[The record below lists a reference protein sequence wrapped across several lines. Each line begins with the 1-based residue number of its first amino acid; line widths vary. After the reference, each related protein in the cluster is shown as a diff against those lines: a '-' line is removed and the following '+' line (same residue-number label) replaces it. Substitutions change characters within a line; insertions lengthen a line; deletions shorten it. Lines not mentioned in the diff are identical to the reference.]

1 MVTDRVTDG
10 KRIAELLAS
19 ELSGRE
25 DGVLAG
31 VTVADADQDAQ
42 PSADGTPAYDVRY
55 EGKPVAT
62 VVLYPERADVR
73 FESPRLLDA
82 AVPGDRLDVSDGA
95 LRIPSGAAVKD
106 ALDVIRASVADG
118 GP

>member
-19 ELSGRE
+19 ELTGRE

-31 VTVADADQDAQ
+31 VTVADADPDAQ
-42 PSADGTPAYDVRY
+42 PSADGTRAYEVRY
-55 EGKPVAT
+55 GEKPVAT

-73 FESPRLLDA
+73 FESHRYLDA
-82 AVPGDRLDVSDGA
+82 ATPGDRLDVSDGT
-95 LRIPSGAAVKD
+95 LGIPSGAAVKD
-106 ALDVIRASVADG
+106 ALDLIRASVADEVA
-118 GP
+118 